1 MRGRMIERK
10 SMASAKLNMPSHW
23 EDWCAW
29 LIGIWLLL
37 SPWALRFSY
46 ESAATGNA
54 VIVGSLIIA
63 VGLVT
68 LSAFRRWEEWL
79 NIALGAWLLVSSW
92 VLAIANT
99 AAKINFVVLGVL
111 VLAFASRGVI
121 AKAKNTPRA

>member
-1 MRGRMIERK
+1 
-10 SMASAKLNMPSHW
+10 MAPFKLSMPSHW

-54 VIVGSLIIA
+54 VIVGALIIA

-79 NIALGAWLLVSSW
+79 NVALGAWLLVSSW
-92 VLAIANT
+92 VLGIVNT

-121 AKAKNTPRA
+121 ARTKIIPRA